1 MTSSTTCSVC
11 GSLLPAVAADQRHPD
26 WCPTC
31 AARAAG
37 DLGPAP
43 ATGASV
49 AHAARPSNAWSGAVS
64 PGSHGLLLLAPAPG
78 RYLEGALVG
87 VATATVAGVLWWG
100 VAAVTGVQFSY
111 FAALLGLLVG
121 NGVLIG
127 SRRGGAVPALV
138 AVVSVLLA
146 LAVAQYFIERSI
158 AISDLGADLPLWR
171 GFGFAR
177 EVVTSSL
184 EDRPLLGLSW
194 LMAAVVALV
203 STSSPKRRAVL

>member
-1 MTSSTTCSVC
+1 MTPTTCSLC
-11 GSLLPAVAADQRHPD
+11 GSPLPAVAADQRHPD

-49 AHAARPSNAWSGAVS
+49 ANAARPSNAWSGAV
-64 PGSHGLLLLAPAPG
+64 PTGAQGLLLLAPGPG
-78 RYLEGALVG
+78 RYLEGALIG
-87 VATATVAGVLWWG
+87 VASATLAGVAWWG
-100 VAAVTGVQFSY
+100 ATTLSGWQFPY
-111 FAALLGLLVG
+111 FAALLGLVVG

-127 SRRGGAVPALV
+127 TRRGGGIPALLAVPAVLV
-138 AVVSVLLA
+138 A
-146 LAVAQYFIERSI
+146 LAVSQYFIERSL

-171 GFGFAR
+171 GFAFAR
-177 EVVTSSL
+177 SLVTERL
-184 EDRPLLGLSW
+184 QGQPTLGLSW
-194 LMAAVVALV
+194 IMAAVVALV

>member
-1 MTSSTTCSVC
+1 MTPTTCSLC
-11 GSLLPAVAADQRHPD
+11 GSPLPAVAADQRHPD

-49 AHAARPSNAWSGAVS
+49 ANAARPSNAWSGAV
-64 PGSHGLLLLAPAPG
+64 PTGTQGLLLLAPAPG

-87 VATATVAGVLWWG
+87 VASATLAGLAWWG
-100 VAAVTGVQFSY
+100 VTAFTGVQFSY
-111 FAALLGLLVG
+111 FAALLGLVVG

-127 SRRGGAVPALV
+127 TRRGGSVPALV
-138 AVVSVLLA
+138 AVVAVLAA
-146 LAVAQYFIERSI
+146 LAVSQYFIERSL
-158 AISDLGADLPLWR
+158 AIEDLGADLPLWR
-171 GFGFAR
+171 DLTFAR
-177 EVVTSSL
+177 VLVTERLKSQ
-184 EDRPLLGLSW
+184 PILGLSW